1 MLENFK
7 KNLRGH
13 LTGITV
19 GFWMTT
25 ILVAMNNPLDFYGTW
40 ICVAIAMTLTTGLIV
55 TNKKPLMDN
64 K

>member
-1 MLENFK
+1 MLDNFK

-40 ICVAIAMTLTTGLIV
+40 ICVAIAATLTTGLIV
-55 TNKKPLMDN
+55 THKKPLTNN